1 MKTGIIL
8 LGIGLLVVAAAVRLI
23 LEMDSIWGI
32 LLLLG
37 GSGLSIVGIAQL
49 VLSIVQKVKGRRG

>member
-1 MKTGIIL
+1 MKGGIIL
-8 LGIGLLVVAAAVRLI
+8 LGIGLLMVAAAVRLI
-23 LEMDSIWGI
+23 LVMDSIWGI

-37 GSGLSIVGIAQL
+37 GSGLSIVGIAQV

>member
-1 MKTGIIL
+1 MKGGIIL

-23 LEMDSIWGI
+23 LGMDSIWGI

-37 GSGLSIVGIAQL
+37 GSGLSIIGIAQV

>member
-1 MKTGIIL
+1 MKGAIIV
-8 LGIGLLVVAAAVRLI
+8 LGIGLLMVAAAVRLI

-37 GSGLSIVGIAQL
+37 GSGLSIVGIVQV

>member
-1 MKTGIIL
+1 MKGGIIL
-8 LGIGLLVVAAAVRLI
+8 LGIGLLMVAAAVRLI
-23 LEMDSIWGI
+23 LGMDSIWGI

-37 GSGLSIVGIAQL
+37 GSGLSIIGIAQV

>member
-8 LGIGLLVVAAAVRLI
+8 LGIGLLVVAAAVRLR
-23 LEMDSIWGI
+23 LEMNSIWGI

-37 GSGLSIVGIAQL
+37 GSGLSIVGIAQV

>member
-1 MKTGIIL
+1 MKRGIIL

-23 LEMDSIWGI
+23 LGMNSVWGI

-37 GSGLSIVGIAQL
+37 GSGFSILGIVQV

>member
-1 MKTGIIL
+1 MKAGIIV

-23 LEMDSIWGI
+23 LGTNSIWGI

-37 GSGLSIVGIAQL
+37 GSGLSIVGIAQV
-49 VLSIVQKVKGRRG
+49 VLSIVQKAKGGRG

>member
-1 MKTGIIL
+1 MKRGIIL

-23 LEMDSIWGI
+23 LGMDSIWGI

-37 GSGLSIVGIAQL
+37 GSGLSIIGIAQV